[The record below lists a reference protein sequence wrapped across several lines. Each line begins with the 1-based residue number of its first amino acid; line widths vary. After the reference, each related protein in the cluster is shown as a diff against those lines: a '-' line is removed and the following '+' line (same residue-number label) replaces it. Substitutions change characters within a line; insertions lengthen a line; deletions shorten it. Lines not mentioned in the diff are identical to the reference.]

1 MTDSKNSHWKSLAA
15 DLTGNTDESVPVED
29 ISNASANSEADKLSE
44 SRSGGEAIPQNSLV
58 GGNGKDA
65 QSSNSEDAIEPVE
78 KKKKRGSWAF
88 WRSGNKKKKA
98 SEVSTPAPNTPVVDD
113 PLALLNRAE
122 TTDDMACAIDQL
134 FASNGSDALD
144 DDVVFD
150 ADEIATSI
158 DFEDDTQVKSNQG
171 SSDGSRDGDRPRTR
185 GRRNSRRR
193 RGDETRDRSEKHDN
207 SRNDRDNSRTDRD
220 NSRTDRDNSRN
231 RRSERRDRDN
241 DSGQSQRRQVKRR
254 KEKVDRPAIDH
265 GEVPTWDTAVSFVVD
280 NNMVARE
287 SKSGRE
293 KHSGSRTK
301 KQSRR

>member
-15 DLTGNTDESVPVED
+15 DLTGNTDASPPVEEL
-29 ISNASANSEADKLSE
+29 SNASAKSEADEFSVNRSE
-44 SRSGGEAIPQNSLV
+44 GDSVPQNSIV
-58 GGNGKDA
+58 DGPGEDA
-65 QSSNSEDAIEPVE
+65 QNSNTEDAIEPIE

-98 SEVSTPAPNTPVVDD
+98 SEASAPAKNTPVVDD
-113 PLALLNRAE
+113 PLALLNQAE

-134 FASNGSDALD
+134 FASNGSDSLD

-158 DFEDDTQVKSNQG
+158 DFEDDTRAKSNQG
-171 SSDGSRDGDRPRTR
+171 SSDKSREGDQSRTR
-185 GRRNSRRR
+185 SRRNSRRR
-193 RGDETRDRSEKHDN
+193 RGEEPRERSEKRDN
-207 SRNDRDNSRTDRD
+207 DRSARSRNDRE
-220 NSRTDRDNSRN
+220 NSRN

-241 DSGQSQRRQVKRR
+241 ESGESRRRQVKRR
-254 KEKVDRPAIDH
+254 KKKVDRPAIDH

-287 SKSGRE
+287 GKSGR
-293 KHSGSRTK
+293 KKNSGSRTK
-301 KQSRR
+301 TQSRR